1 MVGFARYRTAAV
13 WIVALA
19 LAAVAILYGGVL
31 DRAPSRAKHR
41 VVPVN
46 VGADVLVG
54 PDALAAAFREALRC
68 QTLTFAANDPEYF
81 RAQPDRTGACR
92 QYSPDHVV
100 IYHEI
105 DREFRIVLDAP
116 NYSCPVVSLP
126 AIVQSELGICPADG

>member
-19 LAAVAILYGGVL
+19 LAVVAILYGGVL
-31 DRAPSRAKHR
+31 DRSPSRGKLN
-41 VVPVN
+41 VVSVN

-68 QTLTFAANDPEYF
+68 QTLTFAANDPQYF

-92 QYSPDHVV
+92 EYSPDHVV
-100 IYHEI
+100 IYREI
-105 DREFRIVLDAP
+105 GREFRIVLDAP
-116 NYSCPVVSLP
+116 GYSCPVASLP
-126 AIVQSELGICPADG
+126 AIVQSELGICRPDG